1 MVTKPKL
8 KRLGLNLL
16 ALFLCLTMISP
27 ALAGLNITAFAAQGD
42 MNQGPGDGTITGDK
56 KSFWHSKSGA
66 YGARLTAVDAL
77 TGAVIQGSTINWSME
92 GPEYYYKGD
101 SGVDSSRTYH
111 FGLVSKTDYRN
122 NPKLDWQDGEYVK
135 YIPPTNFPKMIDGNI
150 TKIRSFFTAE
160 NHLKFYAANVYGLDI
175 PANADGTYTLPEN
188 SDAEKFYNAIKD
200 GTYDILVEPVSYFAY
215 EGVVYACTAT
225 EAALLNKKLGSKL
238 FNTIGNHTHIT
249 LPNAL
254 FPEKDHAN
262 LGYTKGRP
270 KYDKYYTV
278 DGVQKGYY
286 SDDAIIDR
294 SLGIGIVW
302 CNDPTQPP
310 TVHHHIYNMKLN
322 VPKGSTLSYN
332 GRDIPLSTA
341 NITKI
346 LKGSPVKDDKGASVT
361 GGAELA
367 KAMLNYCNAKGFI
380 ASKDASGVGVWEN
393 VISYQIDNKTEPASG
408 FFKNTAGDLVYRA
421 PLDQRYATEVT
432 GKYGTPYLLMSYE
445 TAKSASPI
453 PTTYVGPETNNKD
466 DVIWRYGGNGSAFTS
481 INATDP
487 AVQFRQL
494 DLSLNAIL
502 NLMPNLVGSTGK
514 TNFSGDAG
522 LYTPAAGQAYHT
534 ATLVITAEDAPAP
547 VYYHTA
553 TYDVKLD
560 PTDPVPTSLT
570 EVQKLVKDK
579 GIKPKWTTE
588 KGSTKEAAYNPLA
601 DPKLVGITGSISTGY
616 ITGASGFNPKLD
628 PIPTEYPDTTTAKQK
643 LENVQ
648 PDFDTLKN
656 ITQVTGVL
664 AVSDKGLEEIHTA
677 VVKFNIQ
684 PARELE
690 FGTDRIKTYDVTQ
703 WIDGTKDAVSS
714 SKHLNTLNSSVKTD
728 ASGYNTK
735 YFKSYTHGTH
745 ANNENS
751 LAVMQSEVL
760 KFDPLEDVKTK
771 NCLDTDPCGFSDS
784 HTHHNGY
791 CSGHYAGT
799 DADGNEIYDDCD
811 DPHCTDSDH
820 SESCSFVLYI
830 CPYTRESVTPYFGL
844 YVSQPTHYEE
854 GSPGSLKVKSGF
866 KSGSTLA
873 AQSSFSDVGFTIP
886 SKYYS
891 NPDVVKFAG
900 SNKYSGSDMWYMLP
914 NEVGKAAQSNKYA
927 TFDVLYNINNTYRVK
942 YYNGNNQVGTA
953 NHMQYAQQ
961 SQNDKKQDYTDK
973 DAHIDFGYT
982 EGNSHNAINGVQFIA
997 HRDLTSGDNVATSL
1011 AVSGYMAKYANNS
1024 QTYKYLEFM
1033 RDCGFAFNLNGGA
1046 LPAQNMLDATG
1057 VNTLNHVNRMIQ
1069 IANGASVNDLAAT
1082 SDGYDK
1088 TAYNTNYVGGKGE
1101 TLLKTDTHIRMGLGG
1116 LSADATSIY
1125 KLIDKSALMN
1135 SSLDTMQDKGD
1146 ALRSIWYMVDD
1157 YIASET
1163 HFLDCNNHAN
1173 QTQHDWWDACSD
1185 SEHGDLAEHHVPGTW
1200 PLHEPAK
1207 DDIHKPR
1214 TYVSGNNYILHDG
1227 GSYLPNGYYNN
1238 HLVYGNTYQSDM
1250 FKDILTSRVEFR
1262 IPLAVEGTTNG
1273 QWDGTGTNGI
1283 SYRTDILKLNS
1294 NNQLTH
1300 KPSAEM
1306 SGTDAAKQKT
1316 YEETT
1321 FEVLKNNLATVGKT
1335 SSTTEKNHVQT
1346 EYRFSSPTDKM
1357 HFNPSVAM
1365 AFDDDFNDVN
1375 KSVWML
1381 SEQPREITLKNI
1393 LDIRLTHNGQDN
1405 ANSSS
1410 AKSGY
1415 TTKIDSSWSTDN
1427 TDKKVQSVTGLPTM
1441 KASSAYRTETSA
1453 SGGTITAYVVLQDPE
1468 FTADPAGVQTHN
1480 NLVMQQ
1486 FNAQMEEIRKQVAD
1500 AAGGSLSSSDKFG
1513 LAMYTNLTNG
1523 SSVNSMFSKPG
1534 SKFTS
1539 SDILA
1544 DKEPMIL
1551 ADTTKL
1557 SAKVNTGS
1565 SADISTGVDNNSWT
1579 YYALSG
1585 YEVKNLYKTVPD
1597 NTDISDT
1604 ISSGQ
1609 RKIFGKVI
1617 KAQKDAP
1624 AYQKEQLNEL
1634 NEHLK
1639 SLMFEQG
1646 ESVDAPQGTTPFLQ
1660 GSGAQ
1665 EFAWYNEDYEGFVV
1679 AVYEIEFEV
1688 GGKNGSI
1695 ANTNAATAATRAKT
1709 DFHSAYRSESDWK
1722 ANTNETIT
1730 SSDRSLIVNY
1740 INLLNSLGITNVVD
1754 NSKANSTFKNG
1765 KLDLVTKD
1773 GRKALAEWAKNL
1785 KKDKVT
1791 YEPEIYGV
1799 GLELANL
1806 KIGFGKIGK
1815 DNPQCISFFYQPTYF
1830 NVRGSVYDTAG

>member
-1 MVTKPKL
+1 MKAKPNL
-8 KRLGLNLL
+8 KRLGSFLV
-16 ALFLCLTMISP
+16 ALIMSLTC
-27 ALAGLNITAFAAQGD
+27 LAGLSITAFATSGD
-42 MNQGPGDGTITGDK
+42 MGSQGGGMGGGNFGVNQWVAVQGV
-56 KSFWHSKSGA
+56 
-66 YGARLTAVDAL
+66 RLTALNAK
-77 TGAVIQGSTINWSME
+77 TGDPVPEACSIDWVKSNPWAAASKTKDDIIHFDKVCKQFYRDGQSLEKQYGDYSYKIPPAKMPDIIIQGYSNIENIR
-92 GPEYYYKGD
+92 K
-101 SGVDSSRTYH
+101 
-111 FGLVSKTDYRN
+111 F
-122 NPKLDWQDGEYVK
+122 
-135 YIPPTNFPKMIDGNI
+135 FI
-150 TKIRSFFTAE
+150 TKNTVQCFC
-160 NHLKFYAANVYGLDI
+160 ANVYGF
-175 PANADGTYTLPEN
+175 DGDSFNSSPEAQALFDRFI
-188 SDAEKFYNAIKD
+188 SGELVLAIEPLVFMLWD
-200 GTYDILVEPVSYFAY
+200 GQLY
-215 EGVVYACTAT
+215 GGTAT
-225 EAALLNKKLGSKL
+225 EIALLAKETDAKRKEEGKETLLNINGSL
-238 FNTIGNHTHIT
+238 THST
-249 LPNAL
+249 APDAL
-254 FPEKDHAN
+254 FLEEAHPELNYPNTRPAYN
-262 LGYTKGRP
+262 GYF
-270 KYDKYYTV
+270 TV
-278 DGVQKGYY
+278 KINKVDVKRGYY
-286 SDDAIIDR
+286 SNDKIIE
-294 SLGIGIVW
+294 SCLGIGIVW
-302 CNDPTQPP
+302 FDPGDP
-310 TVHHHIYNMKLN
+310 TVHHHIYNVKLN
-322 VPKGSTLSYN
+322 VPKGNTLSYN
-332 GRDIPLSTA
+332 GQDIPLSTA

-346 LKGSPVKDDKGASVT
+346 LKGSSVKDDKGAEVS

-380 ASKDASGVGVWEN
+380 TSSSTSGVGVWED
-393 VISYQIDNKTEPASG
+393 VISYTIDNKSEPASG
-408 FFKNTAGDLVYRA
+408 FVKNTAGDLVYRA
-421 PLDQRYATEVT
+421 PLNQRYAAEIA

-445 TAKSASPI
+445 TAKSATPI
-453 PTTYVGPETNNKD
+453 PTEYVGPETNNKN

-502 NLMPNLVGSTGK
+502 NLIPNLVGSTGK

-628 PIPTEYPDTTTAKQK
+628 PTPTEYPDTTTAKQK
-643 LENVQ
+643 LEKTE

-656 ITQVTGVL
+656 ISQVTGVL

-684 PARELE
+684 PTRQLE

-735 YFKSYTHGTH
+735 YFKSYAHGTH

-751 LAVMQSEVL
+751 LAVMQSAPLTFNTLKQVQALNYVNKTEVYC
-760 KFDPLEDVKTK
+760 DESCDGEDE
-771 NCLDTDPCGFSDS
+771 NCAGHWVDTDGDGVDDDVEYRDDNCDPDYCG
-784 HTHHNGY
+784 
-791 CSGHYAGT
+791 
-799 DADGNEIYDDCD
+799 
-811 DPHCTDSDH
+811 
-820 SESCSFVLYI
+820 ESCHIDKYL
-830 CPYTRESVTPYFGL
+830 CHYTAESVINYFGL
-844 YVSQPTHYEE
+844 NVTQPRHYKDNHGTLVEM
-854 GSPGSLKVKSGF
+854 PGF
-866 KSGSTLA
+866 KTGDKLATQGSFT
-873 AQSSFSDVGFTIP
+873 DVGFTIP
-886 SKYYS
+886 GKYYN

-900 SNKYSGSDMWYMLP
+900 SNKYSGSDIWYMLP
-914 NEVGKAAQSNKYA
+914 NEAGKPAQSNKYA
-927 TFDVLYNINNTYRVK
+927 TFDVLYNINDTYRVK
-942 YYNGNNQVGTA
+942 YYNSFNQVGTA

-961 SQNDKKQDYTDK
+961 SQNDKKQDYTNEN
-973 DAHIDFGYT
+973 AHVNFGYT
-982 EGNSHNAINGVQFIA
+982 DSSSHNAIDGIQFIA
-997 HRDLTSGDNVATSL
+997 HRDLTSGDSVATSL

-1033 RDCGFAFNLNGGA
+1033 RDCGFAFNLNGGT

-1057 VNTLNHVNRMIQ
+1057 VNKISHVNRMIQ

-1082 SDGYDK
+1082 LDGYAVN
-1088 TAYNTNYVGGKGE
+1088 AYNTNYVGGKGE
-1101 TLLKTDTHIRMGLGG
+1101 TLLKTDTHVRMGLGG
-1116 LSADATSIY
+1116 LSADAKSIY
-1125 KLIDKSALMN
+1125 KLIDKSALMD
-1135 SSLDTMQDKGD
+1135 SSLNTTQDKGD
-1146 ALRSIWYMVDD
+1146 ALRSIWYMTQESEGDELD
-1157 YIASET
+1157 CYETYSQSSHNTWSHSGSHDSGGSDHENSET
-1163 HFLDCNNHAN
+1163 LPVHSDYD
-1173 QTQHDWWDACSD
+1173 QHKNWKS
-1185 SEHGDLAEHHVPGTW
+1185 
-1200 PLHEPAK
+1200 
-1207 DDIHKPR
+1207 
-1214 TYVSGNNYILHDG
+1214 VSGNKYVLHDDA
-1227 GSYLPNGYYNN
+1227 SYLPNGYYNN
-1238 HLVYGNTYQSDM
+1238 HLVYDNEYQKDM

-1300 KPSAEM
+1300 KSSAEM
-1306 SGTDAAKQKT
+1306 SGSDANTQKT

-1415 TTKIDSSWSTDN
+1415 TTKIDSGWSTDN
-1427 TDKKVQSVTGLPTM
+1427 TDKKVQSETGLPTM

-1468 FTADPAGVQTHN
+1468 FTADSISVQNHN
-1480 NLVMQQ
+1480 NLIMTQ
-1486 FNAQMEEIRKQVAD
+1486 FNAQMEAIRKQVES
-1500 AAGGSLSSSDKFG
+1500 AANGNLSNSDKFG

-1534 SKFTS
+1534 SNFTS
-1539 SDILA
+1539 ADVLA

-1551 ADTTKL
+1551 ADSTVL
-1557 SAKVNTGS
+1557 SAKVNTGANNS
-1565 SADISTGVDNNSWT
+1565 ISNSVDNNSWT

-1604 ISSGQ
+1604 TSSGQ
-1609 RKIFGKVI
+1609 RKIFGNVI
-1617 KAQKDAP
+1617 KAQKDAS
-1624 AYQKEQLNEL
+1624 AHQKEQLNEL

-1646 ESVDAPQGTTPFLQ
+1646 ESVDAPQGTTPFLA

-1665 EFAWYNEDYEGFVV
+1665 EFAWYNEDYEGFIV

-1688 GGKNGSI
+1688 GGKNGTI
-1695 ANTNAATAATRAKT
+1695 ANTNAVTRAKT
-1709 DFHSAYRSESDWK
+1709 DFHSVYRSESDWK

-1730 SSDRSLIVNY
+1730 TSDRSLVVDY
-1740 INLLNSLGITNVVD
+1740 SNLLRSLGITNVVD
-1754 NSKANSTFKNG
+1754 NNKANSTFKNG
-1765 KLDLVTKD
+1765 ELDLVTKD

-1791 YEPEIYGV
+1791 YEPDIYGV

-1806 KIGFGKIGK
+1806 KIGFGNIGK
-1815 DNPQCISFFYQPTYF
+1815 TNPQCISFFYQPTYF